1 MGVAEKISQDEKTTF
16 TKKLKENKV
25 VKALHL
31 NPKDVRLSLT
41 FFAVSFIALLIG
53 GLLGLM
59 QGLNRAGL
67 LQLPAW
73 FDYYQTLTAHG
84 VLLVLIFSTTFVV
97 GYFYA
102 GLSYTFNGLL
112 PIVRKLGWSA
122 FASMVI
128 GVVMVATTIIM
139 GDASVMFTFYPPM
152 QASPYF
158 YIGLVFLVLGIWI
171 AAAGVFTQVG
181 HWKKNNR
188 GKHIPI
194 YSYFATGVFVM
205 LTFSSILVAVE
216 VFALIPWAF
225 GWKET
230 INVLV
235 ARTLFWGFGHTLV
248 NIWYLTAVSAWYT
261 TLPKILNVEPFSD
274 SLTRLVV
281 FLLVILNI
289 PGGFHHQIIDP
300 GITLGWK
307 FAHVFMSLSIGFPSM
322 MTAFAMFYLL
332 VRAGHKR
339 GGKGAFG
346 WFTKL
351 PWKDVRFLTL
361 FIAMLA
367 FIPGGA
373 GGIAQTNNQLN
384 QVVHNSLWVVGH
396 FHLTL
401 GVTVAVTFFGI
412 SYWLIPYLTKR
423 TLTPVMNRLGILQ
436 TIIWT
441 IGMLFMAGSM
451 HYVGLL
457 GSPRRT
463 SYSTYGDHATALEWD
478 PYLAL
483 LAVGGTFLAIGVIL
497 MAYIV
502 FHLMFVAPKG
512 ITEVPI
518 TVTDASETPKWLERW
533 GLCII
538 LLIAIV
544 ATGYAFP
551 LMDMINTPGS
561 PPFRTW

>member
-1 MGVAEKISQDEKTTF
+1 MEIAEKLTVTDKVKSKVEAALGVS
-16 TKKLKENKV
+16 TKD
-25 VKALHL
+25 A
-31 NPKDVRLSLT
+31 RLSLT
-41 FFAVSFIALLIG
+41 FLSVAFIALLIG
-53 GLLGLM
+53 GFLGLF

-67 LQLPAW
+67 MELPVW

-84 VLLVLIFSTTFVV
+84 VLFVLVFSTTFVV

-102 GLSYTFNGLL
+102 GLSHTFSGLL
-112 PIVRKLGWSA
+112 PVVRKLGWTA
-122 FASMVI
+122 FSSMVV
-128 GVVMVATTIIM
+128 GVVLVAATIIS

-171 AAAGVFTQVG
+171 AAAGVFTQVAS
-181 HWKKNNR
+181 WKKNNP

-205 LTFSSILVAVE
+205 LTFSSILVAIE
-216 VFALIPWAF
+216 VFTLIPWAF

-230 INVLV
+230 VNVLV

-248 NIWYLTAVSAWYT
+248 NIWYLSAVSAWYLT
-261 TLPKILNVEPFSD
+261 IPKILKVKPFSD

-300 GITLGWK
+300 GITEGWK
-307 FAHVFMSLSIGFPSM
+307 FVHVFMSLSIGFPSM

-332 VRAGHKR
+332 VRAGYER
-339 GGKGAFG
+339 GGKGLLG

-351 PWKDVRFLTL
+351 PWKDVRFLAL
-361 FIAMLA
+361 FIAMVA

-401 GVTVAVTFFGI
+401 GVSAALTFFGI
-412 SYWLIPYLTKR
+412 SYWLIPYLSKR
-423 TLTPVMNRLGILQ
+423 TLTPAINKLGLVQ
-436 TIIWT
+436 TACWT
-441 IGMLFMAGSM
+441 IGMLFMSGSM
-451 HYVGLL
+451 HAVGLL

-463 SYSTYGDHATALEWD
+463 SYSTYNDHATALSWD
-478 PYLAL
+478 PYLIL
-483 LAVGGTFLAIGVIL
+483 LAVGGTFLIIGVVL
-497 MAYIV
+497 MVYIA
-502 FHLMFVAPKG
+502 FHLMFRAPKG
-512 ITEVPI
+512 QIEVPI
-518 TVTDASETPKWLERW
+518 AVTDTSTTPMWLERW
-533 GLCII
+533 GLCIV
-538 LLIAIV
+538 LLIFIV
-544 ATGYAFP
+544 AMGYAFP
-551 LMDMINTPGS
+551 LMEMINTPGS

>member
-1 MGVAEKISQDEKTTF
+1 MSVADQASMRDGVSIKDKIKNSKIVQSINIP
-16 TKKLKENKV
+16 KE
-25 VKALHL
+25 
-31 NPKDVRLSLT
+31 DIRLSLT
-41 FFAVSFIALLIG
+41 FISVAFIALLVG
-53 GLLGLM
+53 GLLGLL

-67 LQLPAW
+67 FELPSW
-73 FDYYQTLTAHG
+73 FDYYQTLTTHG
-84 VLLVLIFSTTFVV
+84 VMLVLVFSTTFVV

-102 GLSYTFNGLL
+102 GLSHTFKGLL
-112 PIVRKLGWSA
+112 PVVRKLGWTA
-122 FASMVI
+122 FASMVL

-152 QASPYF
+152 QASPFF
-158 YIGLVFLVLGIWI
+158 YIGLVFLVLGIWL
-171 AAAGVFTQVG
+171 AAAGVFTQVAS
-181 HWKKNNR
+181 WKKNNR

-216 VFALIPWAF
+216 VFALIPWSL

-230 INVLV
+230 INVMV

-248 NIWYLTAVSAWYT
+248 NIWYLTAVSAWYV
-261 TLPKILNVEPFSD
+261 TLPKILNVKPFSD

-332 VRAGHKR
+332 VRAGHER
-339 GGKGAFG
+339 GGKGMFG
-346 WFTKL
+346 WFKKL

-361 FIAMLA
+361 FIAMVG

-384 QVVHNSLWVVGH
+384 QVVHNTLWVVGH

-401 GVTVAVTFFGI
+401 GITVVLTFFGI
-412 SYWLIPYLTKR
+412 SYWLIPLLTKR
-423 TLTPVMNRLGILQ
+423 TMTERINKLGLIQ
-436 TIIWT
+436 TITWAT
-441 IGMLFMAGSM
+441 GMLFMAGSM
-451 HYVGLL
+451 HTVGLF
-457 GSPRRT
+457 GTPRRT
-463 SYSTYGDHATALEWD
+463 SFTTYNDHAVALEWS
-478 PYLAL
+478 PYLIL
-483 LAVGGTFLAIGVIL
+483 LAIGAGLLAIGGVL
-497 MAYIV
+497 MIYIV
-502 FHLMFVAPKG
+502 FQLMFRAPKG
-512 ITEVPI
+512 VVEVPLAI
-518 TVTDASETPKWLERW
+518 TDTSETPKWLERW
-533 GLCII
+533 GLCIV

-551 LMDMINTPGS
+551 LLEMLGTPGS
-561 PPFRTW
+561 PPIRTW

>member
-1 MGVAEKISQDEKTTF
+1 MALAEQVSI
-16 TKKLKENKV
+16 KETVTNKV
-25 VKALHL
+25 EAVLGVNTQDA
-31 NPKDVRLSLT
+31 RLSLT
-41 FFAVSFIALLIG
+41 YLSVAFIALLLG
-53 GLLGLM
+53 GFFGLF

-67 LQLPAW
+67 MELPMW

-84 VLLVLIFSTTFVV
+84 VFLVLVFSTTFAV

-102 GLSYTFNGLL
+102 GLSHVFNGL
-112 PIVRKLGWSA
+112 ISVVRKLGWTA
-122 FASMVI
+122 FGSMVI
-128 GVVMVATTIIM
+128 GVAMVATTIVM
-139 GDASVMFTFYPPM
+139 GEASVMFTFYPPM

-171 AAAGVFTQVG
+171 AAAGVFTQVAN
-181 HWKKNNR
+181 WKKNNK

-194 YSYFATGVFVM
+194 FSYFAMGVFIM
-205 LTFSSILVAVE
+205 LTFSSILVAIE
-216 VFALIPWAF
+216 VFTLIPWAF

-230 INVLV
+230 VNVLV

-248 NIWYLTAVSAWYT
+248 NIWYLTAVSAWYV
-261 TLPKILNVEPFSD
+261 TLPKILNVKPFSD
-274 SLTRLVV
+274 SLTRLAV

-300 GITLGWK
+300 GITEGWK
-307 FAHVFMSLSIGFPSM
+307 FVHVFMSLSIGFPSM

-332 VRAGHKR
+332 VRAGYQK
-339 GGKGAFG
+339 GGKGLLG
-346 WFTKL
+346 WIPKL
-351 PWKDVRFLTL
+351 PWKDARFLAL

-401 GVTVAVTFFGI
+401 GVTAALTFFGI
-412 SYWLIPYLTKR
+412 SYWLIPYLSKR
-423 TLTPVMNRLGILQ
+423 RLTPVMNRVGIAQ
-436 TIIWT
+436 TIFWT
-441 IGMLFMAGSM
+441 VGMLFMSGSM
-451 HYVGLL
+451 HTVGLL

-463 SYSTYGDHATALEWD
+463 SYSTYGDHETALAWD

-483 LAVGGTFLAIGVIL
+483 LAVGGTFLIIGVVL
-497 MAYIV
+497 MVYIA

-512 ITEVPI
+512 NIEVPI
-518 TVTDASETPKWLERW
+518 AVTDTSSTPMWLERW

-538 LLIAIV
+538 LLILIV
-544 ATGYAFP
+544 AMGYAFP

-561 PPFRTW
+561 PPIKTW